1 MKKYNTFIL
10 VKESIKTARA
20 NYLDS
25 GQVTQNEFDEFVAMD
40 PSKTFKY
47 VDALLGFY
55 INGHIDDIN
64 TLKTDIKNFHSLSE
78 RGLISKKDINAL
90 EYLEFKSEILDAQ
103 SKLKV
108 KEIKKNQ
115 ESDVLI
121 IKDDEKFL
129 IVVPNTY
136 EASCKYGQGTKWC
149 TSSKNEPWHFSNYRY
164 LNKVTLYYIHN
175 KRLPETN
182 PMYKT
187 SVVVDRW
194 NDIYE
199 CYDARDELIF
209 IDDILKMGINKS
221 IFKYIPPKLPK
232 DIIEAYEIIGNA
244 PHRRARYVKILKPIL
259 NTSIN
264 DDSSNIYLV
273 NNEGKLDVLIISNN
287 NTRKELVGWYSKNP
301 NMLDI
306 WKSAYD
312 KYAEDIIDYSKN
324 YKISDELSKIIQGY

>member
-10 VKESIKTARA
+10 IKESIKTARA

-47 VDALLGFY
+47 VDALLDFY
-55 INGHIDDIN
+55 VNGHIDDIN

-187 SVVVDRW
+187 SVVVDNW
-194 NDIYE
+194 GNIYE

-209 IDDILKMGINKS
+209 IDDILKMGINRS

-232 DIIEAYEIIGNA
+232 DVIEARENIIGTLH
-244 PHRRARYVKILKPIL
+244 PRARYVTILK
-259 NTSIN
+259 NVSDAF
-264 DDSSNIYLV
+264 DDNSLKTYLV
-273 NNEGKLDVLIISNN
+273 NHEGKLDVLQISNSKN
-287 NTRKELVGWYSKNP
+287 KILVGWHS
-301 NMLDI
+301 LDDFMTNI
-306 WKSAYD
+306 WKSIYD
-312 KYAEDIIDYSKN
+312 KYQNDIIDYSKN
-324 YKISDELSKIIQGY
+324 YKISDELSTIIQGY